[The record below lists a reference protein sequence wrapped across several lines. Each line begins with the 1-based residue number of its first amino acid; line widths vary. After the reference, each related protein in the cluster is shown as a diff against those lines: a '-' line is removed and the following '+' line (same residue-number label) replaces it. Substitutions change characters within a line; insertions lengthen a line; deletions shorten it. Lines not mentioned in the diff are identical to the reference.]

1 MANVAM
7 QTTGISM
14 NTPTTQYIQN
24 RTFDEIQV
32 GDFAQLLRTLRPDDI
47 HLFAV
52 MSGDVNPTHVDTE
65 YARSSQ
71 FREVVGHSMWGSTL
85 ISSVLGTEFPGP
97 GTVYVSQS
105 LNFWRPI
112 TIGDT
117 LSITVTCREKYEH
130 NHHIVFDCLA
140 TNQDGLKVI
149 DGVAEVQAPTEKVK
163 RPRIN
168 LPEVTISDRE
178 LRYRHLLSI
187 ASGLSPIPMAVA
199 HPCDAESLRGPIQAA
214 EAGLIDPILVGPEY
228 KIRAVA
234 EEQGLD
240 LRNFRIVDVPH
251 SHAAAEAAV
260 ALCRDGG
267 VEALMK
273 GSLHTDELMSAV
285 VSRTAGLRTGRRIS
299 HVFLADVP
307 TYPHPLMITDA
318 AINIEPSLEVK
329 VDIVQNA
336 IELGHVLGLAEP
348 KVAILSAV
356 ETVTSKLRS
365 TIDAAALCKMADRG
379 QIRGGLLDG
388 PLAFDNAVSLVAAKT
403 KGIRSAVAGN
413 ADILVVPDLESG
425 NMVAKQLE
433 YLGNALMAGVVLGA
447 RVPIVLTSRADT
459 AETRAASCAVAQLMA
474 HRKREAML

>member
-1 MANVAM
+1 MKNPA
-7 QTTGISM
+7 
-14 NTPTTQYIQN
+14 TQYIQN

-130 NHHIVFDCLA
+130 NHHIVFDCVA

-149 DGVAEVQAPTEKVK
+149 DGVAEVQAPTEKIK
-163 RPRIN
+163 RPRMN

-187 ASGLSPIPMAVA
+187 ASGLTPIPMAVA
-199 HPCDAESLRGPIQAA
+199 HPCDAESLRGPLQAA
-214 EAGLIDPILVGPEY
+214 EAGLIDPILVGPEH
-228 KIRAVA
+228 KIRSVA
-234 EEQGLD
+234 EELGLD
-240 LRNFRIVDVPH
+240 LHGFRIVDVPH
-251 SHAAAEAAV
+251 SHASAEAAV

-285 VSRTAGLRTGRRIS
+285 VSRTAGLRTARRIS

-329 VDIVQNA
+329 ADIVQNA
-336 IELGHVLGLAEP
+336 IDLGHVLGLIEP

-379 QIRGGLLDG
+379 QIKGGLLDG